1 MISIHLLNAFNRW
14 IQEENMK
21 KKWFVSS
28 MLSLAA
34 SVALFG
40 CGLEQSGSETK
51 SNSELS
57 VITTFYPVYEFTKEV
72 AGDRADVSMIIKPGT
87 DAHGFEPSARD
98 VAAINDADVFVYSSG
113 EMEPWVGSLMS
124 SLDSEDL
131 IAVRTADADNF
142 ISTETHEHEHTDSS
156 DHSDESLEV
165 DGDLPTTV
173 EVNGLAGHYHTGDI
187 VQLVSDST
195 EMKDSTKLQW
205 YIRETNADW
214 KAISNQTHE
223 TFEYET
229 TGESFDVKVVF
240 SDKSGTAY
248 AESAPVEIV
257 IDDHEGSDPHIWL
270 DPVLA
275 QDQVIVIKEALIQ
288 ADPEGKVVYEENA
301 EKFILELQK
310 LNQEY
315 KSALSSATNRVFVV
329 QHQAFGYIAQRY
341 NLEQIAVGGIST
353 EVEPSPS
360 RIAEISKLVKEYDV
374 PVIYYQQGADSSIA
388 QTVGQETNTDIE
400 VLYDLESV
408 SQEMQDDGMDYLS
421 LMRKNL
427 EALQLSIH

>member
-1 MISIHLLNAFNRW
+1 
-14 IQEENMK
+14 MK

-34 SVALFG
+34 GMVLFG
-40 CGLEQSGSETK
+40 CGSEQSDSETK
-51 SNSELS
+51 NKSELS
-57 VITTFYPVYEFTKEV
+57 VVTTFYPVYEFTKEV

-87 DAHGFEPSARD
+87 DAHDFEPSARD
-98 VAAINDADVFVYSSG
+98 VASINDADVFVYSSG

-124 SLDSEDL
+124 SLDSKDL

-142 ISTETHEHEHTDSS
+142 ISTETHEHEQQDSS
-156 DHSDESLEV
+156 DHSEELLEV

-173 EVNGLAGHYHTGDI
+173 EINGLAGHYHTGDI

-195 EMKDSTKLQW
+195 EMKDSTGLQW
-205 YIRETNADW
+205 YIREANADW
-214 KAISNQTHE
+214 KAVSDQTKE

-240 SDKSGTAY
+240 SDEAGTPY

-275 QDQVIVIKEALIQ
+275 QDQVTVIKEALIQ
-288 ADPEGKVVYEENA
+288 ADPEGKTYYEENA
-301 EKFILELQK
+301 EKFILELQN
-310 LNQEY
+310 LDEDY
-315 KSALSSATNRVFVV
+315 KAALSSATNRVFVV

-341 NLEQIAVGGIST
+341 DLEQIAVGGIST

-360 RIAEISKLVKEYDV
+360 RIAEISELVKEYDV

-400 VLYDLESV
+400 VLFDLESV
-408 SQEMQDDGMDYLS
+408 SQKMQDDGMDYLS

>member
-1 MISIHLLNAFNRW
+1 MIAIHLLTAFGRW

-21 KKWFVSS
+21 RKWFVSS
-28 MLSLAA
+28 MLSL
-34 SVALFG
+34 VAGVTLFG
-40 CGLEQSGSETK
+40 CGLEQSDSEAK
-51 SNSELS
+51 NNSKLS
-57 VITTFYPVYEFTKEV
+57 VVTTFYPVYEFTKEV

-124 SLDSEDL
+124 SLDNKNL

-142 ISTETHEHEHTDSS
+142 ISTETHEHEHQDSS
-156 DHSDESLEV
+156 DYNDESLEV

-173 EVNGLAGHYHTGDI
+173 EINGLAGHYHTGDM
-187 VQLVSDST
+187 VQLVSNST
-195 EMKDSTKLQW
+195 TMQDSTKLQW
-205 YIRETNADW
+205 YIREPGSDW
-214 KAISNQTHE
+214 RAVSGQTKE

-229 TGESFDVKVVF
+229 TGENFDVKVVF
-240 SDKSGTAY
+240 SDESGTAY

-257 IDDHEGSDPHIWL
+257 IDDHEGLDPHIWL

-275 QDQVIVIKEALIQ
+275 QDQMTVIKEAMIQ
-288 ADPEGKVVYEENA
+288 ADPEGKADYEENA
-301 EKFILELQK
+301 EKFILELKK
-310 LNQEY
+310 LDEEY
-315 KSALSSATNRVFVV
+315 KAALSSAANRVFVV

-360 RIAEISKLVKEYDV
+360 RISEISELVKEYDV

-388 QTVGQETNTDIE
+388 QTVGQETDTDIE

-408 SQEMQDDGMDYLS
+408 SQEMQDEGMDYLS

-427 EALQLSIH
+427 KALKLSIH